1 MRGSPRWDTGISPPE
16 LIAYLDQHPAG
27 RAIDL
32 GCGTGTN
39 LIAIASRGWD
49 VTGIDISYLAV
60 RQAKQKAKAAGV
72 KVDVLRG
79 EVSRLKGVRGPFD
92 LALDIG
98 CFHSLDKDKKKEYQ
112 DSIVRV
118 VHPGGTYLLYSWL
131 KTTESHIPAEDE
143 ILKGLSP
150 NFDLTATQYGTDG
163 SRSSAWFTFTRKTP

>member
-1 MRGSPRWDTGISPPE
+1 
-16 LIAYLDQHPAG
+16 
-27 RAIDL
+27 
-32 GCGTGTN
+32 
-39 LIAIASRGWD
+39 
-49 VTGIDISYLAV
+49 
-60 RQAKQKAKAAGV
+60 
-72 KVDVLRG
+72 VLRG

-112 DSIVRV
+112 DSIARV